1 MELNIIKPGMNGQAL
16 MNVPVTKCYRV
27 LDIFSEQ
34 LFQANVG
41 QNGQTDRMNSVA
53 IGAFPFSN
61 LIICSPI
68 VYNMVRSTKKCIPGM
83 FCIENMTLF
92 LTFVLLVT
100 VTYLYYTTIV
110 KATQQVNTVKPITIL
125 APPVQIQPAALA
137 TISSHDER
145 PLQSEYAP
153 PLKYENDYAAKTGRQ
168 K

>member
-1 MELNIIKPGMNGQAL
+1 
-16 MNVPVTKCYRV
+16 
-27 LDIFSEQ
+27 
-34 LFQANVG
+34 
-41 QNGQTDRMNSVA
+41 
-53 IGAFPFSN
+53 
-61 LIICSPI
+61 
-68 VYNMVRSTKKCIPGM
+68 M